1 MSVLAWTG
9 LILFVV
15 FFFGLCIFV
24 HELGHLLAAL
34 WRGLVVEKF
43 SIGFGKKLWG
53 FRRNGVEYQISMIPF
68 GGYVALPQLDP
79 SEHPT
84 ASDGKPLPHAKPL
97 DRIITAIAGP
107 VFNILFGFLLGFVVW
122 WAGVYKPAP
131 AAWCDVYSVPAT
143 SPEYAAGLRPDDR
156 IIKVNGAGFANGWSD
171 VAERIVLSSGQVTL
185 TFRRGVEVKEIIYQP
200 KPNPETEGLGYPFF
214 KVRAPTVLRMILPG
228 SAAAAAGLK
237 AGDLILKVNGTAVED
252 SFAFIEHIRASAGKP
267 MALLIER
274 QGQRQELSAVRAHA
288 DTVDGK
294 TVYRIGAEIDAPVIL
309 AHPTPVEQ
317 LCEVWQKTADTLK
330 PLFTRGSLVKARH
343 MSGPIGIAQVI
354 AVKVSRG
361 IRDGLAFI
369 VFVSFS
375 LALFNLLPIPV
386 LDGGHIFLAVVEWV
400 IRRPVP
406 VKVAYVLQNIFAVL
420 LIGFMLYVTV
430 FDIKRSGKIWKLLR
444 PEPAPE
450 APVIP
455 PPAAP
460 AKPPAGK

>member
-1 MSVLAWTG
+1 
-9 LILFVV
+9 
-15 FFFGLCIFV
+15 
-24 HELGHLLAAL
+24 
-34 WRGLVVEKF
+34 
-43 SIGFGKKLWG
+43 
-53 FRRNGVEYQISMIPF
+53 
-68 GGYVALPQLDP
+68 
-79 SEHPT
+79 
-84 ASDGKPLPHAKPL
+84 
-97 DRIITAIAGP
+97 
-107 VFNILFGFLLGFVVW
+107 
-122 WAGVYKPAP
+122 
-131 AAWCDVYSVPAT
+131 VPAT

-156 IIKVNGAGFANGWSD
+156 VIKVNGTGFANGWSD

-185 TFRRGVEVKEIIYQP
+185 TVRRGIAVKEITYQP

-214 KVRAPTVLRMILPG
+214 KVRAPTVLHRVLPG

-237 AGDLILKVNGTAVED
+237 AGDAILKVDGRPVED
-252 SFAFIEHIRASAGKP
+252 SLAFIEQIRASAGKP
-267 MALLIER
+267 MSVWIER
-274 QGQRQELSAVRAHA
+274 QGRRQEIPDVRARA
-288 DTVDGK
+288 DIVDGK

-369 VFVSFS
+369 VFISFS

-386 LDGGHIFLAVVEWV
+386 LDGGHILLAVVEWV

-406 VKVAYVLQNIFAVL
+406 VKVAYLLQNAFAVL

-430 FDIKRSGKIWKLLR
+430 FDIRRSGKIWKLLR
-444 PEPAPE
+444 PESAPA
-450 APVIP
+450 APAVT

-460 AKPPAGK
+460 AKPPAGQ